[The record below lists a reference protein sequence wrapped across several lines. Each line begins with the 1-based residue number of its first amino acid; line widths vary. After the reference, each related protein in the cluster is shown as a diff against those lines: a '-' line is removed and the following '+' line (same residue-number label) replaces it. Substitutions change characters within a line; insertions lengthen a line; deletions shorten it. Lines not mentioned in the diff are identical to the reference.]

1 MKKLPAEI
9 VASLLA
15 ATTIFTPSHLPPWAI
30 FVSWAGTFAAG
41 GPKPEVLRK
50 IWLTMPVGAV
60 FACLIV
66 LCFNVAG
73 QHLSGNA
80 FVAAQCIILFSLNAT
95 MMSLGRIPALG
106 FVPGM
111 FFGFAS
117 YFATLFGNF
126 GPVPGDPLVAL
137 AATILMNATGPRLCV
152 ADRALR
158 RPSPSG
164 RAARPSMPGRRCR
177 KTSSFPAS
185 DP

>member
-41 GPKPEVLRK
+41 GPKPEVLKK
-50 IWLTMPVGAV
+50 IWVTMPIGAI

-66 LCFNVAG
+66 LGFNLAA

-80 FVAAQCIILFSLNAT
+80 FVAAQCIILFTLNAT

-137 AATILMNATGPRLCV
+137 AATILMNALGPIYAWLT
-152 ADRALR
+152 
-158 RPSPSG
+158 
-164 RAARPSMPGRRCR
+164 ARFGAHHHHAEQAPMTHAREAVS
-177 KTSSFPAS
+177 
-185 DP
+185 